1 MNLKQIASLC
11 AVTALALPAAEVG
24 VVLLKGQ
31 STKPLFDICVALKDS
46 MHWRVTFEEAPILW
60 PEDAVLERNPQV
72 LRERLVARA
81 SPLEV
86 EIPSDRTVT
95 APAMKAVL
103 DKILTAYHKSGNR
116 GTYRYVLDGDYI
128 HIVPSAV
135 RGPDGQSLALQPV
148 LDTPV
153 TIPKG
158 TYMILSL
165 EHSILEQIRLK
176 RGISIVDGNIPM
188 NLFSQS
194 RVTVEAHEE
203 PARTVLARALTE
215 VDKIR
220 RADGMPPAGVVWHLL
235 YNPTD
240 EYYVFNVGGVP
251 HEEDNVSPPRP
262 AVRRE
267 TPDGK
272 YSGPFFNK
280 RPK

>member
-1 MNLKQIASLC
+1 MNLKPLLSLC
-11 AVTALALPAAEVG
+11 AATAVALPAAEVG

-31 STKPLFDICVALKDS
+31 SSKPLTDICSALRDR
-46 MHWRVTFEEAPILW
+46 MHWRVTFEEAPVLW
-60 PEDAVLERNPQV
+60 PEDAVLERNPQL

-86 EIPSDRTVT
+86 EIPSDRAVSA
-95 APAMKAVL
+95 APMKAVL
-103 DKILTAYHKSGNR
+103 DKILTAYHRSGNR
-116 GTYRYVLDGDYI
+116 GTYRYVLDGEYI

-135 RGPDGQSLALQPV
+135 RGRDGQSVALQPV

-158 TYMILSL
+158 TYMVLSL
-165 EHSILEQIRLK
+165 EHSIVEQIRRK

-188 NLFSQS
+188 NLFAQS
-194 RVTVEAHEE
+194 RVTMEANDE
-203 PARTVLARALTE
+203 PARTVLARAFTE
-215 VDKIR
+215 VDKVR

-240 EYYVFNVGGVP
+240 EYYVFNVSGVP
-251 HEEDNVSPPRP
+251 HEEDDALPQP
-262 AVRRE
+262 AVQRE
-267 TPDGK
+267 TSVDK

-280 RPK
+280 KPN